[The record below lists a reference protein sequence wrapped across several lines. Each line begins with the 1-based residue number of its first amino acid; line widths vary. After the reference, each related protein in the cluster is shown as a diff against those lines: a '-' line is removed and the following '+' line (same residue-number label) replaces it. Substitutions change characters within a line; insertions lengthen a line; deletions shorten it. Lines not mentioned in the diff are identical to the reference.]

1 VQEHGAL
8 RKIAKITLVEQ
19 TVDRVQ
25 SYVLSRQLQPGD
37 TLPSEMRLAETLGV
51 SRPVVREALRTL
63 VGRGMLTI
71 ANGRNAIISP
81 VTATALVHFFERA
94 TQLNAVTVLELL
106 EVRRGIEVQSIS
118 LAAQRRTTDHIAKL
132 HILLDGM
139 WDARYDLPLYSELD
153 AQLHLQFAAAS
164 QNVSDPTCPGL
175 SQTAPIAPKNVLRA
189 VQLRR
194 RSCSAALTRSPEVD
208 PTSTDC
214 GSGKAAADSRAR
226 FLLPRPAAFGDR
238 PEGGECA
245 GSVRQN
251 SAAARTGLRRAA
263 RLRAELKAKGLD
275 GGRS

>member
-37 TLPSEMRLAETLGV
+37 TLPSEMRLAEALGV

-132 HILLDGM
+132 HVLLDAM

-164 QNVSDPTCPGL
+164 QNQMIYYFVESLGDALRQVSLAGL
-175 SQTAPIAPKNVLRA
+175 QH
-189 VQLRR
+189 RR
-194 RSCSAALTRSPEVD
+194 
-208 PTSTDC
+208 
-214 GSGKAAADSRAR
+214 
-226 FLLPRPAAFGDR
+226 
-238 PEGGECA
+238 
-245 GSVRQN
+245 N
-251 SAAARTGLRRAA
+251 
-263 RLRAELKAKGLD
+263 RAELDEVHEMHKQLVFAVVTQNSTLAESAMALHVESAMVALRRTGEDVMMPGTSADTTTSL
-275 GGRS
+275 

>member
-1 VQEHGAL
+1 MQEHGAL

-106 EVRRGIEVQSIS
+106 EVRRGIEVQSIT
-118 LAAQRRTTDHIAKL
+118 LAAQRRTSDHIAKL

-164 QNVSDPTCPGL
+164 QNQMIYYFVESLGDALRQVSLAGL
-175 SQTAPIAPKNVLRA
+175 QHRRNRA
-189 VQLRR
+189 ELDEVHDIHRQLVQAVITQNSALAATTMALHVESAMVALRR
-194 RSCSAALTRSPEVD
+194 TGESAIMTG
-208 PTSTDC
+208 TSTDTTT
-214 GSGKAAADSRAR
+214 
-226 FLLPRPAAFGDR
+226 
-238 PEGGECA
+238 
-245 GSVRQN
+245 SV
-251 SAAARTGLRRAA
+251 
-263 RLRAELKAKGLD
+263 
-275 GGRS
+275 

>member
-1 VQEHGAL
+1 MQEHGVL

-37 TLPSEMRLAETLGV
+37 MLPSEMRLAETLGV

-71 ANGRNAIISP
+71 AIISP

-132 HILLDGM
+132 HVLLDGM

-164 QNVSDPTCPGL
+164 QNQMIYYFVESLGDALRQVSLAGL
-175 SQTAPIAPKNVLRA
+175 QHRRNRA
-189 VQLRR
+189 ELDEVHDIHRQLVQAVITQNSALAATTMALHVELAMVALRR
-194 RSCSAALTRSPEVD
+194 TGESAIMTG
-208 PTSTDC
+208 TSTDTTT
-214 GSGKAAADSRAR
+214 
-226 FLLPRPAAFGDR
+226 
-238 PEGGECA
+238 
-245 GSVRQN
+245 SV
-251 SAAARTGLRRAA
+251 
-263 RLRAELKAKGLD
+263 
-275 GGRS
+275 